1 MAIVASTSLTSR
13 AISVSDRRIF
23 TFSLAF
29 ASTMML
35 DNFPLGCHAIIIL
48 IVSSLYAKVSSWSL
62 RLSSDVLVNKNQEA
76 VVLFKP

>member
-35 DNFPLGCHAIIIL
+35 DNLPLSCRAIIIL

-76 VVLFKP
+76 VVLFKS

>member
-1 MAIVASTSLTSR
+1 
-13 AISVSDRRIF
+13 
-23 TFSLAF
+23 
-29 ASTMML
+29 MML

-76 VVLFKP
+76 VVLFKS